1 MVLFSF
7 SLHITLIIRLIKTSL
22 LKNEGKLFYVADGS
36 FTITGK
42 GYAANIQNEFLAQHV
57 LYMF

>member
-42 GYAANIQNEFLAQHV
+42 GYTANIQNEFLAQHV
-57 LYMF
+57 L

>member
-7 SLHITLIIRLIKTSL
+7 SLHITLIIRLIKTL

-42 GYAANIQNEFLAQHV
+42 GYTANIQNEFLAQHV